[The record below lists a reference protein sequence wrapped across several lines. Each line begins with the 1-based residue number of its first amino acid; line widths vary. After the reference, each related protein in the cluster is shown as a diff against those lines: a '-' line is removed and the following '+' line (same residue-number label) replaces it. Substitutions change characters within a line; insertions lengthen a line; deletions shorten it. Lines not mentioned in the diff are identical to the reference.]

1 MTRLCVSVEF
11 SLQKSNEMEVE
22 YTLRGW
28 TREGKKKTRRTS
40 RDQRRG
46 DENGGKT
53 KTLNGFHSMALYFTC
68 YGFI

>member
-40 RDQRRG
+40 RDSG
-46 DENGGKT
+46 MDSIAWHYISLAMGLFE
-53 KTLNGFHSMALYFTC
+53 
-68 YGFI
+68 

>member
-28 TREGKKKTRRTS
+28 TREGKKKLVAPLETR
-40 RDQRRG
+40 
-46 DENGGKT
+46 GGGMRMEAKQ
-53 KTLNGFHSMALYFTC
+53 KH
-68 YGFI
+68 

>member
-40 RDQRRG
+40 RDS
-46 DENGGKT
+46 GGGMRMEAKQ
-53 KTLNGFHSMALYFTC
+53 KH
-68 YGFI
+68 